1 MARIGLSPPASRP
14 DRIPDGLIRRVDDV
28 LAVIDAALA
37 DIDGARLTAVR
48 ATKGRLDR

>member
-1 MARIGLSPPASRP
+1 MALIGSSPPARRP
-14 DRIPDGLIRRVDDV
+14 DRCPDGLVRRVDDV
-28 LAVIDAALA
+28 LAAIDAALA